1 MSNPSTIWDLLRAGS
16 DNDIAIDG
24 LSRPPLRYADLRA
37 QVDTTVE
44 TLNQLGIGNNDRL
57 AIVLPNGP
65 DMAVAFVSIAC
76 GATTAPLNP
85 AYRKDEFDFYLADL
99 SAKALLVEEA
109 SESPAIAAAIAG

>member
-24 LSRPPLRYADLRA
+24 LGRPPLRYADLRA
-37 QVDTTVE
+37 QVDTTIE

-76 GATTAPLNP
+76 GVTTAGDTFCRGRGSEGQLGDGTFSFQNP
-85 AYRKDEFDFYLADL
+85 TPQFAIDL
-99 SAKALLVEEA
+99 D
-109 SESPAIAAAIAG
+109 PTIP